1 MDEHPAKAFMRSWP
15 SGQTDLT
22 LHHEALRYLYQA
34 YGKAV
39 NTIQM
44 GIWSEDLQ
52 KFSKDQ
58 VWDAVRELKRM
69 EEHKYMP
76 SLSNIITYCASRLE
90 PKSVDTQ
97 QTLSRQSQDEHARFT
112 ALRASYIQMLS
123 KTSDNPE
130 KKLTELVREWRKRT
144 SGNAADVSQYGLQS
158 SIFERCFIFDA
169 AEANKKGMKLW
180 DYVSEINLK

>member
-15 SGQTDLT
+15 SNGVDLT

-52 KFSKDQ
+52 KFSKNQ
-58 VWDAVRELKRM
+58 VWDAVRELKTM

-76 SLSNIITYCASRLE
+76 SLSNIITYCTSRIE
-90 PKSVDTQ
+90 TKSADTHQ
-97 QTLSRQSQDEHARFT
+97 AISKQSQDEHDRFIS
-112 ALRASYIQMLS
+112 LRASYIQMLTKS
-123 KTSDNPE
+123 SDNPE
-130 KKLTELVREWRKRT
+130 KKLTELVREWRERT

-169 AEANKKGMKLW
+169 AEANKRGMKLW
-180 DYVSEINLK
+180 DYVSEINSK